1 MKKLSKW
8 IIGGIVL
15 VAIFFLASE
24 GLNYYLKGPKMQ
36 INAILVSGKSEDIN
50 EAKEVYKDNTKYTK
64 EYKYKMVVKEE
75 TNIADNGE
83 EVTITNKQMLITKNT
98 VKEMIKDQIFREKT
112 SENGD
117 IKTELLTEMPNID
130 SDKNIILGSD
140 YENTVSEVNINGL
153 NIPVVYGCYSWIG
166 YVPSDSCKIIV
177 DDSTYESI
185 DGEELEMSLIRLKKS
200 KLDLRNVKDQMAVK
214 SEISDVSEEIDV
226 NFAIIKD

>member
-1 MKKLSKW
+1 M
-8 IIGGIVL
+8 
-15 VAIFFLASE
+15 
-24 GLNYYLKGPKMQ
+24 P

-50 EAKEVYKDNTKYTK
+50 EAKEVFKDNTKYIK

-75 TNIADNGE
+75 TGIADNGE
-83 EVTITNKQMLITKNT
+83 EVTTTNKQMVITKNT
-98 VKEMIKDQIFREKT
+98 VKEMVNDQIFRERT
-112 SENGD
+112 GGSD
-117 IKTELLTEMPNID
+117 DLKTELLTEMPNID

-140 YENTVSEVNINGL
+140 YEKALNEVNINGL

-166 YVPSDSCKIIV
+166 YIPSDSFKIIV
-177 DDSTYESI
+177 DDSTYKSI

-214 SEISDVSEEIDV
+214 SEISDISEDIDV